1 MEIKGTHKF
10 AASPQAVWDALHDSS
25 VLQNCMPSGNS
36 AQWQGTDAIAATVG
50 IGPIKGST
58 IARVTQQ
65 TPPNHLK
72 VEANGGGVA
81 ASLTVDLAADGAGT
95 LINYTAVAEG
105 GAAAGAGLAIA
116 KPAIDSGINGF
127 FSKLE
132 AQIK

>member
-10 AASPQAVWDALHDSS
+10 AASPQAVWDALHDST
-25 VLQNCMPSGNS
+25 VLQNCLPAGNS
-36 AQWQGTDAIAATVG
+36 AQWQGSDAIAATVG

-58 IARVTQQ
+58 VARVTQQ
-65 TPPNHLK
+65 TSPSHMK

-95 LINYTAVAEG
+95 IANYSAVAEG

-116 KPAIDSGINGF
+116 KPAID
-127 FSKLE
+127 
-132 AQIK
+132 

>member
-65 TPPNHLK
+65 TPPNHMK

-95 LINYTAVAEG
+95 VINYTAVAEG